1 MQPNIPE
8 SSLPRVVIVGGG
20 FAGLKL
26 ATKLKDTP
34 FQVVLLDKNNFHQ
47 FQPLYYQVATSGLE
61 PSAIA
66 FPFRKIFQ
74 KQKNF
79 HFRETLV
86 KSIDPYKKILES
98 GIGQI
103 RYDYLVLAMGT
114 DTNFY
119 RISSIEQNALPMK
132 TVAEALRLRNVV
144 LENFEF
150 ALTADTKAEQDV
162 NLDLVIVGGGP
173 TGVELAGALADLRN
187 HVLPKDYPEIDFSRM
202 NIRLVEAGPKLLAA
216 MSEKASRLA
225 EEYLKKLRVEVNCG
239 VSVREFNNE
248 EAILSDGRVIKTRTL
263 IWAAGVTANRV
274 EGLPAESYG
283 PGNRLAVDAY
293 NQVNGISGIFA
304 IGDLCFMNTDPKYPK
319 GHPQV
324 AQVAIQQAKL
334 LAYNLKRMEKKQP
347 LKPFAYRDKGS
358 MATIGR
364 NLAVVDLP
372 YYSFGGFFAWLTW
385 MLVHLMSIVGV
396 KNRLII
402 FINWT
407 WAYFTKDQSLRLLIR
422 PKPRQSTS

>member
-8 SSLPRVVIVGGG
+8 SSLPRIVIVGGG

-26 ATKLKDTP
+26 ASKLRKMP

-47 FQPLYYQVATSGLE
+47 FQPLFYQVATAGLE

-74 KQKNF
+74 KHRNF

-86 KSIDPYKKILES
+86 KAIHHDEQVIECSIGRIH
-98 GIGQI
+98 
-103 RYDYLVLAMGT
+103 YDYLVLAMGT

-119 RISSIEQNALPMK
+119 RISSIEQHALPMK
-132 TVAEALRLRNVV
+132 TVSEALRLRNVV
-144 LENFEF
+144 LENFEL
-150 ALTADTKAEQDV
+150 ALVADNGEEQEL
-162 NLDLVIVGGGP
+162 NLDIVIVGGGP

-187 HVLPKDYPEIDFSRM
+187 DVLPRDYPEINFSQM
-202 NIRLVEAGPKLLAA
+202 DIYLVESGDKVLAS
-216 MSEKASRLA
+216 MSAKASAYALR
-225 EEYLKKLRVEVNCG
+225 YLEKLKVKVKCGTSVKEFRDHEV
-239 VSVREFNNE
+239 
-248 EAILSDGRVIKTRTL
+248 ILSNGETIKTKTL
-263 IWAAGVTANRV
+263 IWAAGVAANKI
-274 EGLPAESYG
+274 EGLPAGSYG
-283 PGNRLAVDAY
+283 RADRMLVNEF
-293 NQVNGISGIFA
+293 NQVTGTRNIYS
-304 IGDLCFMNTDPKYPK
+304 IGDACFMTADQSYPN

-324 AQVAIQQAKL
+324 AQVAIQQGIL
-334 LAYNLKRMEKKQP
+334 LMKNLERLNAHQQMKAFRYK
-347 LKPFAYRDKGS
+347 DKGS

-372 YYSFGGFFAWLTW
+372 FVSFGGFFAWLTW

-396 KNRLII
+396 KNRLMI

-422 PKPRQSTS
+422 PKNRQSLS

>member
-1 MQPNIPE
+1 MQPNIPQ
-8 SSLPRVVIVGGG
+8 SSLPRVVIIGGG

-26 ATKLKDTP
+26 AVKLKNSP

-79 HFRETLV
+79 HFRETRV
-86 KSIDPYKKILES
+86 MKIDHQQQVITCT
-98 GIGQI
+98 IGDI
-103 RYDYLVLAMGT
+103 HYDYLVIATGT

-119 RISSIEQNALPMK
+119 RIHSIEQNALPMK
-132 TVAEALRLRNVV
+132 TVSEALKLRNVI
-144 LENFEF
+144 LENFEY
-150 ALTADTKAEQDV
+150 ALVSENKHEQELNMDI
-162 NLDLVIVGGGP
+162 LVVGGGP

-187 HVLPKDYPEIDFSRM
+187 GVLPKDYPEIDFSKM
-202 NIRLVEAGPKLLAA
+202 DIHLVESGPELLAA
-216 MSEKASRLA
+216 MSPKARGLARKYLEK
-225 EEYLKKLRVEVNCG
+225 LKVKVNTG
-239 VSVREFNNE
+239 VSVREFNNH
-248 EAILSDGRVIKTRTL
+248 EAILSDGRTIKAKTL
-263 IWAAGVTANRV
+263 IWAAGVIANKI
-274 EGLPAESYG
+274 EGLPDACYG
-283 PGNRLAVDAY
+283 PSNRMVVDA
-293 NQVNGISGIFA
+293 NNLVNGTGNIFS
-304 IGDLCFMNTDPKYPK
+304 IGDSCLMMTEEKFPK

-324 AQVAIQQAKL
+324 AQVGIQQGSL
-334 LAYNLKRMEKKQP
+334 LAKNLERLHNKQP
-347 LKPFAYRDKGS
+347 MKPFKYNDKGS

-372 YYSFGGFFAWLTW
+372 FVSFGGFFAWLTW

-422 PKPRQSTS
+422 PKTKQSFS